1 MKERI
6 KKLIEQYKEGLKIK
20 QKYQEEY
27 REQKKKIVDI
37 FDYNA
42 ERKRENNKINLVK
55 ISAEIKL
62 IEEFIKELEDVIKW
76 STQS

>member
-37 FDYNA
+37 FDYST
-42 ERKRENNKINLVK
+42 ERKRENTKINLVK

-62 IEEFIKELEDVIKW
+62 IEEIIKELEDIINEH
-76 STQS
+76 

>member
-6 KKLIEQYKEGLKIK
+6 NKLIKQYKEGLKIK

-37 FDYNA
+37 FDYNT
-42 ERKRENNKINLVK
+42 ERIRENTKINLGK

-62 IEEFIKELEDVIKW
+62 IEEIIKELEDVINEH
-76 STQS
+76 

>member
-6 KKLIEQYKEGLKIK
+6 NKLIKQYKEGLKIK

-62 IEEFIKELEDVIKW
+62 IEEIIKELEDVIK
-76 STQS
+76 